1 MNNYGQILI
10 FLLVGVAFVFVS
22 LMMAYLVRSV
32 SVGLQKTSTYEC
44 GEEAVGQSW
53 VQFNIRYYVFALIF
67 VVFDVETI
75 FLYPW
80 AVVFKSLG
88 LFAFVEMIIFIGMLV
103 LGLAYAW
110 RKGALIWG

>member
-10 FLLVGVAFVFVS
+10 FLLVGAAFVSGS
-22 LMMAYLVRSV
+22 LIMAFLVRSV
-32 SVGLQKTSTYEC
+32 SRCQYKDTTYEC

-67 VVFDVETI
+67 VVFDVEII

-88 LFAFVEMIIFIGMLV
+88 LFAFIEMIIFIGILV